1 MDFHPPLASRP
12 TADLLK
18 IAVDAATWQ
27 PEAQALARM
36 ELNKRGFQ
44 DEDIRVRE
52 EAFQQAFRAQIELH
66 ERHAQEGYSAR
77 QLLGIFLVAPLLIIG
92 KIIGRKF
99 FLNVK
104 LGLSELDRRNYR
116 KKYRQRVAMLIG
128 GTLFWFIV
136 LAAIPD

>member
-1 MDFHPPLASRP
+1 
-12 TADLLK
+12 
-18 IAVDAATWQ
+18 
-27 PEAQALARM
+27 M